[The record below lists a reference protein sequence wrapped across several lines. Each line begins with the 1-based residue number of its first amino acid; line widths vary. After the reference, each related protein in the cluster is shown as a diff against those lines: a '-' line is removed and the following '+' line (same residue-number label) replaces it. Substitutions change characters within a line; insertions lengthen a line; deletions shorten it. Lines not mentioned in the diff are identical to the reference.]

1 MTTTFYD
8 HWRDV
13 PEKAWRWPNFSPAE
27 IACRGTGRL
36 VVNPAAMDA
45 LERLRCALGVPMIL
59 RSAYRSPEHNRA
71 VGGAPR
77 SKHMEATA
85 FDVAMANHDPCRF
98 EALARDCGF
107 QGFGFY
113 PRSGFMHVDLGPARE
128 WGERFPPRATRFETE
143 PPVVRETLA
152 QSRTMCGGGIAG
164 AATVAGAG
172 VEVAQEA
179 LAEASGQV
187 AELVPYL
194 DGMRWV
200 FIALAV
206 AGIGLAVHA
215 RYDDWRRAKR

>member
-1 MTTTFYD
+1 MTVRSYA
-8 HWRDV
+8 HWTDV
-13 PEKAWRWPNFSPAE
+13 PAEDWPWPHFSPE
-27 IACRGTGRL
+27 EVACRGTGRL

-45 LERLRCALGVPMIL
+45 LERLRHALGAPMIL

-85 FDVAMANHDPCRF
+85 FDVAMANHDPRRF

-128 WGERFPPRATRFETE
+128 WGERFPTRATRFETE
-143 PPVVRETLA
+143 PPIARERLA
-152 QSRTMCGGGIAG
+152 ESRTMKGGGLAG
-164 AATVAGAG
+164 AATVGGAG

-179 LAEASGQV
+179 LAEASGRV
-187 AELVPYL
+187 AGLVPYL
-194 DGMRWV
+194 DTMRWA
-200 FIALAV
+200 FIALALV
-206 AGIGLAVHA
+206 GIGIAVYA

>member
-1 MTTTFYD
+1 MTVRSYA
-8 HWRDV
+8 HWTDV
-13 PEKAWRWPNFSPAE
+13 PADDWLWPHFSPQE
-27 IACRGTGRL
+27 VACRGTGRL

-45 LERLRCALGVPMIL
+45 LERLRHALGAPMIL

-85 FDVAMANHDPCRF
+85 FDVAMANHDPRRF

-128 WGERFPPRATRFETE
+128 WGERFPPRAARFETE
-143 PPVVRETLA
+143 PPAARESLA
-152 QSRTMCGGGIAG
+152 ESRTMRGGGIAG

-179 LAEASGQV
+179 LAEASGRV
-187 AELVPYL
+187 AELVPHFDSL
-194 DGMRWV
+194 RWV
-200 FIALAV
+200 FVALALAGV
-206 AGIGLAVHA
+206 ALAVHA
-215 RYDDWRRAKR
+215 RYDDWRRARR